1 MRQKIP
7 IILTVVLV
15 LGVLIAI
22 NAATYVGEDDRQDF
36 ELSPKRSTYHAG
48 ATGTRA
54 LYDFLS
60 ESGYKVMRWRE
71 TPERLLSDAS
81 QQVQT
86 FVIIGDTAISID
98 EDQAKSLLL
107 WVERGGR
114 LVLVD
119 RVPEVHLLPPSGN
132 WVVAAEFG
140 NFPSFAVDPSNAE
153 EMTKDVKPIQPVQP
167 TLLTQ
172 SIESVMPSLFAATI
186 SLSSTATKKKN
197 GQEET
202 DVGLQK
208 DDDTED
214 GGAPAPEPIEV
225 LASPDSSTAASPAPV
240 VHLGDSRGALLV
252 DYPHGNGRI
261 VILSDPYIFSNGG
274 LSLRD
279 NLQLAINLLRGPQR
293 GSEGSPAEHLGWGA
307 RPAGVEVTSAGGLI
321 AFDEYHQGR
330 GTTRN
335 ALIGYFSGTPILPIL
350 GQFVALILVILWT
363 SSRRFARPLPLK
375 QIDRR
380 STLEFVASMAELQ
393 QRARAFD
400 LAIENVYSRTRR
412 VLARYAGME
421 YNSPRSE
428 IAARVAARSS
438 LESRPLEVLM
448 RQCEEAINGA
458 PVTERQSIQLVKR
471 LREVE
476 RALGLRMRARD
487 ARQATQKV

>member
-1 MRQKIP
+1 MRQRIA
-7 IILTVVLV
+7 IIITVVLV

-22 NAATYVGEDDRQDF
+22 NAASYEGKDERQDT
-36 ELSPKRSTYHAG
+36 ELSPNRSTYHSG

-60 ESGYKVMRWRE
+60 ESGYPVMRWRE
-71 TPERLLSDAS
+71 VPAQLLGDTR
-81 QQVQT
+81 QRVQT
-86 FVIIGDTAISID
+86 FVIIGDTALSIEED
-98 EDQAKSLLL
+98 EARSLLL

-119 RVPEVHLLPPSGN
+119 RRPGDQILPPSDH
-132 WVVAAEFG
+132 WLVATEFG
-140 NFPSFAVDPSNAE
+140 EFPSLTVNPGNVG
-153 EMTKDVKPIQPVQP
+153 EMTENVKPVQPVQP

-172 SIESVMPSLFAATI
+172 NVESVRPSKFAATI
-186 SLSSTATKKKN
+186 SFTTTNIKSNS
-197 GQEET
+197 GQDQGVNNDEFENEPPPT
-202 DVGLQK
+202 
-208 DDDTED
+208 
-214 GGAPAPEPIEV
+214 PEPV
-225 LASPDSSTAASPAPV
+225 GPPALAPDKSTPVSPAPV

-279 NLQLAINLLRGPQR
+279 NLQLAINLL
-293 GSEGSPAEHLGWGA
+293 
-307 RPAGVEVTSAGGLI
+307 TSTGGLI

-380 STLEFVASMAELQ
+380 SSLEFVASMAELQ

-400 LAIENVYSRTRR
+400 LAIENIYSRTRR

-421 YNSPRSE
+421 YNSPRAE

-438 LESRPLEVLM
+438 LESRSLEVLM

-471 LREVE
+471 LRDVE